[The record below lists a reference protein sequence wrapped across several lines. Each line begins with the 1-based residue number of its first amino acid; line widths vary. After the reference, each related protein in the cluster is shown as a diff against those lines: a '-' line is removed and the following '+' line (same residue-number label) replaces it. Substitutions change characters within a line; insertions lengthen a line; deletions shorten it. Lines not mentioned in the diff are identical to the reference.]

1 MIVDTETTRNGHPV
15 SRATLQGR
23 AANRALRELRRRY
36 YSEYYELYNA
46 ELDKLGIKRM
56 PHNDRINTIK
66 HLVDLSN
73 QVDKLKALL
82 AANNIE
88 DVEFDEYRS
97 WNYPKPKEQDDNE

>member
-1 MIVDTETTRNGHPV
+1 MIVDTETTRSGHPV

-23 AANRALRELRRRY
+23 ASNRALRELRRRY

-46 ELDKLGIKRM
+46 ELDKLGVKRM
-56 PHNDRINTIK
+56 PYNDRINTIK

-88 DVEFDEYRS
+88 VIEFEEDR
-97 WNYPKPKEQDDNE
+97 

>member
-88 DVEFDEYRS
+88 VVEFEEDR
-97 WNYPKPKEQDDNE
+97 

>member
-23 AANRALRELRRRY
+23 AANRAMRELRRRY
-36 YSEYYELYNA
+36 YSEYYEIYTA
-46 ELDKLGIKRM
+46 ELDKLGVKRL
-56 PHNDRINTIK
+56 PYNDRINTIK
-66 HLVDLSN
+66 QLVSLSN

-88 DVEFDEYRS
+88 VVEFEDDRS
-97 WNYPKPKEQDDNE
+97 WNYPKPKEQEED